1 MVSIFGGLLELKDE
15 NQLTGL
21 ADNLDTKM
29 AVKLLEFAL
38 ENCTD
43 KFTLFENH
51 LIYKCLETIKY
62 ENKTSNLRNDD
73 PNGDSN

>member
-1 MVSIFGGLLELKDE
+1 
-15 NQLTGL
+15 
-21 ADNLDTKM
+21 M

-62 ENKTSNLRNDD
+62 ENKTSNLRDDD
-73 PNGDSN
+73 PNRDLN